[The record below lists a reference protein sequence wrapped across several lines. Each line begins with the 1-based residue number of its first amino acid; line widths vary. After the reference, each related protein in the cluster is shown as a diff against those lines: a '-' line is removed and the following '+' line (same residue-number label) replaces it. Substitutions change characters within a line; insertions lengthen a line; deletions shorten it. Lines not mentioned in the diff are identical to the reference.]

1 MSSIDKPQYLKISTH
16 LDRQYA
22 AEAEQLLREFK
33 NVFAWSYK
41 DLKRISPFLAEHKI
55 KLEKDVPIAHQAK
68 Y

>member
-1 MSSIDKPQYLKISTH
+1 MGSIDKPQYLKISAH
-16 LDRQYA
+16 LDRKNIVKA
-22 AEAEQLLREFK
+22 KQLFREFK
-33 NVFAWSYK
+33 DVFAWSYK